1 MALILDEPTVARL
14 LDMKELIDLMEKTLA
29 EFSSG
34 RAVQPV
40 RAILGMERHESFMGV
55 MPGYLPATDALA
67 VKLVCLVPRNA
78 QRGMPTH
85 LATIVLMNPE
95 TGETLA
101 IMDGRLITEMR
112 TAAVSA
118 AAARRLARRETPV
131 LALLGSG
138 VQARSHLDAMRLVR
152 TLGEV
157 RVHSPNAG
165 HRERFAQD
173 AAAELGIPVRA
184 VDSAEAAV
192 RGADLVVTATASH
205 TPVVRGA
212 WLEPGCHVTAVGAC
226 LRDWRELDGEAV
238 AGARVF
244 VDSRDAARVE
254 AGDLIL
260 AEREGAIGSD
270 HVQGEIGAV
279 FAGTLGGRTDESQTT
294 LFKSLGLAV
303 EDVATARH
311 VYELAR
317 AQGVGTE
324 VRL

>member
-1 MALILDEPTVARL
+1 MALVLDEPTVAQL
-14 LDMKELIDLMEKTLA
+14 LRMEELIDLMEGTLA

-40 RAILGMERHESFMGV
+40 RAILSLERHGSFMGV
-55 MPGYLPATDALA
+55 MPGYLSTADALA

-78 QRGMPTH
+78 DRGMPTH

-131 LALLGSG
+131 LAILGSG
-138 VQARSHLDAMRLVR
+138 VQAKSHLDAMRAVR

-157 RVHSPNAG
+157 RVHSPNAA
-165 HRERFAQD
+165 HRERFALE
-173 AAAELGIPVRA
+173 ASSELGIPVRA
-184 VDSAEAAV
+184 MESAEAAV
-192 RGADLVVTATASH
+192 RGADLVVTATASR
-205 TPVVRGA
+205 TPVVHGA
-212 WLEPGCHVTAVGAC
+212 WIEPGCHVTAVGAC
-226 LRDWRELDGEAV
+226 LRDWRELDGQAV

-260 AEREGAIGSD
+260 AEREGAISPD
-270 HVQGEIGAV
+270 HVAGEIGAV
-279 FAGTLGGRTDESQTT
+279 FAGALGGRTDDRQVT

-311 VYELAR
+311 VFERAR
-317 AQGVGTE
+317 ARGVGTE
-324 VRL
+324 VAL